1 MCSSF
6 PGLLIGRTAVHSGK
20 DPAFV
25 AYDQFLSTG
34 ILQPLSRV
42 YLPRHG
48 RHQAAVLL
56 AAIGAHTNRS
66 IAMSNRVSDA
76 ATWILK
82 TAFDWRPSTACQQ
95 STPFGN
101 TSRAVDCCL
110 MEQRGLVLSAQ
121 R

>member
-1 MCSSF
+1 M
-6 PGLLIGRTAVHSGK
+6 RAAVAEAGQHISWAAHRAAARHGW
-20 DPAFV
+20 
-25 AYDQFLSTG
+25 LG
-34 ILQPLSRV
+34 HHV

-66 IAMSNRVSDA
+66 LAMSNRVFDA

-82 TAFDWRPSTACQQ
+82 TAFDWRPSTACRQ

-101 TSRAVDCCL
+101 TSRTVDCCL

-121 R
+121 RALTVVER